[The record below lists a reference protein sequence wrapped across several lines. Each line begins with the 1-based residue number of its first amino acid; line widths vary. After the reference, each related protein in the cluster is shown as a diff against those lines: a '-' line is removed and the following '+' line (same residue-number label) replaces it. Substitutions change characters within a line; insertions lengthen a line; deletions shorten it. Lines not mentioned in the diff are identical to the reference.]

1 LIGKS
6 SGRCFRPRDTKWE
19 EPRDNCVRSRLMTV
33 TPYQI
38 LFQSHNKKGAMKGVG
53 ARVEKKRTA

>member
-1 LIGKS
+1 
-6 SGRCFRPRDTKWE
+6 
-19 EPRDNCVRSRLMTV
+19 MTV

-53 ARVEKKRTA
+53 ARVEKKRTAQNILVGTAEGEEYWKTKGQMGV